1 MKNSVRLRL
10 SLLMFLEYFV
20 WGAWYVTMGTYLLTS
35 LQVDAVQ
42 VGAAY
47 ANLSIAAIFSPFFVG
62 LIADRFFSAQKVLG
76 ILHLL
81 GGFTLYYI
89 STIQQFQD
97 FWWLILLYTL
107 LYMPTMSLANSISFS
122 QMEDPGKQFPSIRV
136 LGTVGWIAAGLLIG
150 FMDIEASYMTFR
162 IAAGCSMILG
172 VLSFFLPNT
181 PPKKESTSLSS
192 IVGLDALVLF
202 KDRSFNVFFISSIII
217 CIPLAFYYSFA
228 NPFLNDIGMENAAG
242 KMTLGQ
248 ASEFIF
254 MLLMPFAFS
263 KLGIKKVM
271 LAGMLAWVL
280 RYLFF
285 AFGDIGSGVWMLYL
299 GIVLHGICYDFFFV
313 SGQIYV
319 EKKAEASFRNSAQG
333 IITFATYGIGMLIG
347 SFVSGFITQTFVTT
361 INGSS
366 NFIWQSIWFVP
377 GTIALLVSLLFLIFF
392 REKPLQLSKFRK
404 NVKEAPVEQMNDN
417 NREPGA
423 GFVNQAE
430 VAPNN
435 LKLFDK

>member
-1 MKNSVRLRL
+1 MKNSVRLHL
-10 SLLMFLEYFV
+10 SILMLLEYFI

-35 LQVDAVQ
+35 LKVDAVQ

-47 ANLSIAAIFSPFFVG
+47 ANLSIAAIFSPFFIG

-81 GGFTLYYI
+81 GAFTLYYI
-89 STIQQFQD
+89 STVEQFQD

-122 QMEDPGKQFPSIRV
+122 QMTDPGKEFPRIRV
-136 LGTVGWIAAGLLIG
+136 LGTLGWIAAGLLIG
-150 FMDIEASYMTFR
+150 FMDIEATYMTFR
-162 IAAGCSMILG
+162 IAAGCSVILG
-172 VLSFFLPNT
+172 VLSFFLPDT
-181 PPKKESTSLSS
+181 PPKKQTASFAS
-192 IVGLDALVLF
+192 IVGLDAMVLF
-202 KDRSFNVFFISSIII
+202 KDRSFIVFFISSIVI

-271 LAGMLAWVL
+271 LAGMLAWVV

-285 AFGDIGSGVWMLYL
+285 AFGDIGSGTWMLYM
-299 GIVLHGICYDFFFV
+299 GVILHGICYDFFFV
-313 SGQIYV
+313 SGQIYID
-319 EKKAEASFRNSAQG
+319 KKAHKSFRNSAQG
-333 IITFATYGIGMLIG
+333 MITFATYGVGMLIG
-347 SFVSGFITQTFVTT
+347 SFVSGFVTETFVTS
-361 INGSS
+361 INGSVKYV
-366 NFIWQSIWFVP
+366 WQSIWLVP
-377 GTIALLVSLLFLIFF
+377 GAIALLVSFLFMAFF
-392 REKPLQLSKFRK
+392 REKPLQTRK
-404 NVKEAPVEQMNDN
+404 DKEYLLQERDDDQKESRESIKNQVATSVKPIKAIE
-417 NREPGA
+417 
-423 GFVNQAE
+423 
-430 VAPNN
+430 
-435 LKLFDK
+435 

>member
-1 MKNSVRLRL
+1 MENSIRFRL
-10 SLLMFLEYFV
+10 SLLMLLEYFI

-35 LQVDAVQ
+35 LKVDAVQ

-47 ANLSIAAIFSPFFVG
+47 ANLSIAAILSPFFVG

-81 GGFTLYYI
+81 GAITLYYI
-89 STIQQFQD
+89 STVEQFQD

-122 QMEDPGKQFPSIRV
+122 QMKDPGKEFPRVRV

-162 IAAGCSMILG
+162 IAAACSVILG
-172 VLSFFLPNT
+172 VLSFFLPDT
-181 PPKKESTSLSS
+181 PPKKQTASFAS
-192 IVGLDALVLF
+192 IIGLDALVLF
-202 KDRSFNVFFISSIII
+202 KDRSFNVFFITSIVI

-248 ASEFIF
+248 ASEFLF

-271 LAGMLAWVL
+271 LAGMFAWVI

-285 AFGDIGSGVWMLYL
+285 AFGDIGSGTWMLYM
-299 GIVLHGICYDFFFV
+299 GIILHGICYDFFFV

-319 EKKAEASFRNSAQG
+319 DKKAHKSFRNSAQG
-333 IITFATYGIGMLIG
+333 IITFATYGVGMLIG
-347 SFVSGFITQTFVTT
+347 SFVSGFVTETFVTT
-361 INGSS
+361 INGSLKYV
-366 NFIWQSIWFVP
+366 WQSIWLVP
-377 GTIALLVSLLFLIFF
+377 GAIALLVSLMFMAFF
-392 REKPLQLSKFRK
+392 REKPLQIRK
-404 NVKEAPVEQMNDN
+404 DKENILKEGNDDQKEFAASIENQVAIPVKN
-417 NREPGA
+417 NK
-423 GFVNQAE
+423 NY
-430 VAPNN
+430 
-435 LKLFDK
+435 